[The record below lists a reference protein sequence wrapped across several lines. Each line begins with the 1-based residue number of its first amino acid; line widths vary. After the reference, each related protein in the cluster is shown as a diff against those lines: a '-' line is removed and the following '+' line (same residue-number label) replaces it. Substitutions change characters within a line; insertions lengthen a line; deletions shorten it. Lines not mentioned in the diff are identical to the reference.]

1 MRTTVTIDD
10 ELLAQAKLIAV
21 STHRTIG
28 SVLED
33 ALRALIADHT
43 AVASGESFLLPD
55 LAYDK
60 PGLNDGVDLF
70 DRDQL
75 ADLLGDN
82 ETHALP

>member
-10 ELLAQAKLIAV
+10 ELLARAKLIAA

-33 ALRALIADHT
+33 ALRALIAGQT
-43 AVASGESFLLPD
+43 TVASGQPFLLPD

-60 PGLNDGVDLF
+60 PGLIEGVDLF

-82 ETHALP
+82 EAHALP

>member
-43 AVASGESFLLPD
+43 AVASGEVFLLPD